1 MGNWKQITTSPEQV
15 REYIA
20 RGAPDWP
27 ATLTRADGVLTQA
40 VYANGA
46 IRYRQ
51 QLNRTNGEL
60 TSVLYSRSTD
70 SGVTWADIGTETLH
84 RTDGELTHTS
94 WADA

>member
-1 MGNWKQITTSPEQV
+1 MAWKQITTTPEQV

-27 ATLTRADGVLTQA
+27 VTLTRTDGVLTEA

-51 QLNRTNGEL
+51 QLHRTAGEL

-70 SGVTWADIGTETLH
+70 SGATWTDIGTETLN
-84 RTDGELTHTS
+84 RTDGELTGTS